1 VQLERLPGLIRG
13 AGPARLFPAYGLLH
27 TIVALAG
34 LASTVRGTFV
44 TAFWPAAGL
53 LLAACV
59 ACRRRQRWAL
69 LGAAVTGELAASRIY
84 GAFTGRYQ
92 PIALTLYLAVAHAA
106 VYSLS
111 TVLVE
116 KWWHV
121 PLPAGLSKLARGSGV
136 VALILLGGIA
146 VTIVGLASYLDI
158 SYLAL
163 VPAALAGHM
172 LGAMAVTPV
181 ILSWWMAQIGYRGE
195 VVGSRIELVLVVVS
209 ALLAVAL
216 VVAWPGDAALQPFYV
231 FFPILLWAAMRYP
244 LRYASVLGFGMTATV
259 IMTTV
264 ATGPSGPWSDAAM
277 ARLVSLQLYL
287 ITILTSALWVG
298 VANYERRRSE
308 HGLRQYAR
316 ALATTEER
324 VRRSTAADLHDGIA
338 QDVSGLGMILAAA
351 GKKTTDADA
360 EQAILHS
367 VEVLHEIANRTR
379 HLIEELDAPWATEV
393 DLPFAIDWLSGR
405 LLERSGL
412 QVEVRHL
419 AAPPVIASQDRVL
432 LFRCV
437 RELLQNVIRH
447 SGVLLATVDLRST
460 NGQLHVTVA
469 DEGRGFD
476 IRFATPGQLHGGFGL
491 FSIREQLAS
500 RGAHAS
506 IETSPGHGC
515 AVTIVWPL

>member
-1 VQLERLPGLIRG
+1 
-13 AGPARLFPAYGLLH
+13 
-27 TIVALAG
+27 
-34 LASTVRGTFV
+34 
-44 TAFWPAAGL
+44 
-53 LLAACV
+53 
-59 ACRRRQRWAL
+59 
-69 LGAAVTGELAASRIY
+69 
-84 GAFTGRYQ
+84 
-92 PIALTLYLAVAHAA
+92 
-106 VYSLS
+106 
-111 TVLVE
+111 
-116 KWWHV
+116 
-121 PLPAGLSKLARGSGV
+121 
-136 VALILLGGIA
+136 
-146 VTIVGLASYLDI
+146 
-158 SYLAL
+158 
-163 VPAALAGHM
+163 
-172 LGAMAVTPV
+172 
-181 ILSWWMAQIGYRGE
+181 
-195 VVGSRIELVLVVVS
+195 
-209 ALLAVAL
+209 
-216 VVAWPGDAALQPFYV
+216 
-231 FFPILLWAAMRYP
+231 MRYP